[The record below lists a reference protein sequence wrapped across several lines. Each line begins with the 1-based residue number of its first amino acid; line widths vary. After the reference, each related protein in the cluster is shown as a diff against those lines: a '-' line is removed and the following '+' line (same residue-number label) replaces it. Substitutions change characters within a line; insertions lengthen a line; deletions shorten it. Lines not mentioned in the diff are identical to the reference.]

1 LILVTKLQQ
10 EIIAQVGAKMVV
22 CPARLQAVSQAKT
35 KMMVSLTDPPDID

>member
-22 CPARLQAVSQAKT
+22 CPARLQAVSQAK
-35 KMMVSLTDPPDID
+35 MMVSLTDPPDID